1 MEQVKKVAEVF
12 TNIVNDKVIK
22 AQKKEAKHNRIKY
35 TKMMEGAASPRV
47 DGVPTPKVFEDP
59 SPRVEED
66 PNMIDEC
73 FKEVDYDGN
82 QSDVSIIIS

>member
-35 TKMMEGAASPRV
+35 TKMIEGTTSPGMDR
-47 DGVPTPKVFEDP
+47 VPTPKVFGRGGPQD
-59 SPRVEED
+59 D
-66 PNMIDEC
+66 
-73 FKEVDYDGN
+73 
-82 QSDVSIIIS
+82 